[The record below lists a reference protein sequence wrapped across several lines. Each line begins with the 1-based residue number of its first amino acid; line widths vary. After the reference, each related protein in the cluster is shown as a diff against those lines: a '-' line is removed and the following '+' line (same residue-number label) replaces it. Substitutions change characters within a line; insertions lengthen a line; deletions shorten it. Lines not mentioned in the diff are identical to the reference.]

1 MKEIKNNQFVMDRMQ
16 KKIIFLYLL
25 FFLLFSTH
33 LEAKIKVTFGGF
45 SFGSLIPENTYTY
58 NIHPGN
64 GEPSMI
70 DKIIL
75 EKTKN
80 INNESFDIH
89 FDTLSDDLS
98 DEDQNVMLLTLDN
111 EYVNYISI
119 PGDNLTRTDIVL
131 NFQIIFFNAKNNFL
145 LAAIPLEINKI
156 ISSSSPLSKKQI
168 IKELSNIYQN
178 EAMTYYVQLL
188 KDFTLKSKYKNRIGV
203 TKVIFEEKA
212 ENYIR
217 NNFDQKDIFVKNR
230 FAKSFSSFLA
240 FNNNLA
246 IVPFSQD
253 RTSRTIMLTYENTQR
268 EIKLPNP
275 DYHIHLTI
283 RGFKNV
289 LFKEGNIN
297 SQWIYGSY
305 VNIKI
310 LQPDFP
316 DENKQIKIDE
326 KFKHGNNVEFSKRSM
341 ENKESFEWIFF
352 NESLKLLFDNFSMQT
367 VKMDKKWLKSSN
379 DNKKISKE
387 FKNLKTVYESCK

>member
-1 MKEIKNNQFVMDRMQ
+1 
-16 KKIIFLYLL
+16 
-25 FFLLFSTH
+25 
-33 LEAKIKVTFGGF
+33 
-45 SFGSLIPENTYTY
+45 
-58 NIHPGN
+58 
-64 GEPSMI
+64 
-70 DKIIL
+70 
-75 EKTKN
+75 
-80 INNESFDIH
+80 
-89 FDTLSDDLS
+89 
-98 DEDQNVMLLTLDN
+98 
-111 EYVNYISI
+111 
-119 PGDNLTRTDIVL
+119 
-131 NFQIIFFNAKNNFL
+131 
-145 LAAIPLEINKI
+145 
-156 ISSSSPLSKKQI
+156 
-168 IKELSNIYQN
+168 
-178 EAMTYYVQLL
+178 MTYYVQLL
-188 KDFTLKSKYKNRIGV
+188 KDFSLKSKYKNRIGI

-212 ENYIR
+212 ENYIN
-217 NNFDQKDIFVKNR
+217 NNFDQKDIFIKNR

-253 RTSRTIMLTYENTQR
+253 RTSKTIMLRYENTQR

-289 LFKEGNIN
+289 LFKESNIN

-316 DENKQIKIDE
+316 DENKMVKIDE
-326 KFKHGNNVEFSKRSM
+326 KFKHGNNVEFSKRGM

-367 VKMDKKWLKSSN
+367 VEMDKKWLKSSN

-387 FKNLKTVYESCK
+387 FNNLKIVYESCK

>member
-1 MKEIKNNQFVMDRMQ
+1 
-16 KKIIFLYLL
+16 
-25 FFLLFSTH
+25 
-33 LEAKIKVTFGGF
+33 
-45 SFGSLIPENTYTY
+45 
-58 NIHPGN
+58 
-64 GEPSMI
+64 MI
-70 DKIIL
+70 DRAIL

-80 INNESFDIH
+80 INNESFDIY

-111 EYVNYISI
+111 EYINYISI

-145 LAAIPLEINKI
+145 LASIPLEINKI
-156 ISSSSPLSKKQI
+156 ISSASPLSKKKI
-168 IKELSNIYQN
+168 NKELTNIYQN

-188 KDFTLKSKYKNRIGV
+188 KDFSLKSKYKNRIGI

-212 ENYIR
+212 ENYIN
-217 NNFDQKDIFVKNR
+217 NNFDQKDIFIKNR

-253 RTSRTIMLTYENTQR
+253 RTSKTIMLRYENTQR

-289 LFKEGNIN
+289 LFKESNIN

-316 DENKQIKIDE
+316 DENKMVKIDE
-326 KFKHGNNVEFSKRSM
+326 KFKHGNNVEFSKRGM

-367 VKMDKKWLKSSN
+367 VEMDKKWLKSSN

-387 FKNLKTVYESCK
+387 FNNLKIVYESCK